1 MRVSPHQAVEQSQ
14 TDVLTLEYFRVELRN
29 QYFQRD
35 EINDFLEIRAMISGY
50 DFYAPQKS

>member
-1 MRVSPHQAVEQSQ
+1 MFFELEHAVEQSQ